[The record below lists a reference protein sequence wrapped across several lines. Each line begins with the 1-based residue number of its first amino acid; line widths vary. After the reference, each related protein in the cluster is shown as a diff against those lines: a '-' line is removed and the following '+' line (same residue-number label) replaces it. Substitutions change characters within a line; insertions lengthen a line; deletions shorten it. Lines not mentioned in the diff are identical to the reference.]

1 MFIKSKEKMIIL
13 RQEMQTIK
21 KELNGISIEPSE
33 VKKSQNKVNGRLDT
47 TEKKISKFEEITK
60 ETTEAEPH
68 RGERVFKKKR
78 KADFPGGPVVKNPP
92 ASAGDT
98 GSTPAGQP
106 SPCAAVTEPKPDS
119 PHSATG
125 KAITVRI
132 PCTELEKAHAQHPRA
147 STAKNK

>member
-1 MFIKSKEKMIIL
+1 MIIL

-78 KADFPGGPVVKNPP
+78 KRTSLVVQWLRTHLPVQGTLVRFLQGNQ
-92 ASAGDT
+92 ALALQS
-98 GSTPAGQP
+98 P
-106 SPCAAVTEPKPDS
+106 SPSLIAHTPQQEKPS
-119 PHSATG
+119 
-125 KAITVRI
+125 
-132 PCTELEKAHAQHPRA
+132 Q
-147 STAKNK
+147 